1 MCPPFS
7 TSGPGLYVGAGLTPA
22 CFHPKD
28 ARKGFR
34 PAGQNPSGTGTGV
47 ERPLIRHGI
56 CRDTFPLWGKAF
68 RAAGSRPYGDPF
80 SLCVGVRIVCPPF
93 STSGPGLYVGAGL
106 APARFHPKDARKGF
120 RPAGQN
126 PSGTGTGVERPLIR
140 HGICRDTFPL
150 WGEGFSGGWK
160 PPLRGP
166 LQSLRRGAQSAP
178 AVLHRPFHRAHR
190 APVENFLGSEEGPG
204 KPCGFPGPCF

>member
-7 TSGPGLYVGAGLTPA
+7 TSGPGLYVGAGLAPA
-22 CFHPKD
+22 RFHPKD

-56 CRDTFPLWGKAF
+56 CRDTVPPCGGKAF
-68 RAAGSRPYGDPF
+68 RAAGSRPYGVPF
-80 SLCVGVRIVCPPF
+80 GLCVGVRIVCPPF

-140 HGICRDTFPL
+140 HGICRDTFPPV
-150 WGEGFSGGWK
+150 GGR
-160 PPLRGP
+160 LFGR
-166 LQSLRRGAQSAP
+166 LEAAP
-178 AVLHRPFHRAHR
+178 TGTPSVFA
-190 APVENFLGSEEGPG
+190 
-204 KPCGFPGPCF
+204 